1 MRQSIAQVRR
11 NFRHSG
17 QFLRHY
23 KLFDGRGPP
32 RRPRGDLSRNNSD
45 IMLGSAIDESGRS
58 KSECAGTRFGETDCV
73 ARGLRELLD
82 AGRDVDG
89 VTVNVNSSAP
99 FRVSLFSH

>member
-1 MRQSIAQVRR
+1 M
-11 NFRHSG
+11 
-17 QFLRHY
+17 
-23 KLFDGRGPP
+23 FDGPRAP

-58 KSECAGTRFGETDCV
+58 KSQSVDTRFGEKDCV

-89 VTVNVNSSAP
+89 VTVNVNSSLQ
-99 FRVSLFSH
+99 FRVSLFSR